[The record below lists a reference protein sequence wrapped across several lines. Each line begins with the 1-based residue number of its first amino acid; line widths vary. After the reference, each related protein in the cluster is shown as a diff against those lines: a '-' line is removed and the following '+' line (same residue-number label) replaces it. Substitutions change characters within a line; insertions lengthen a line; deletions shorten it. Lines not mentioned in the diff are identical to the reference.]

1 MVGAGAERLSARPG
15 NLPSATANLE
25 RRTANPSYKARRHFL
40 YAVRRR
46 SPVTLPSPPR
56 SADSAVVPSE
66 RIQTLDVLRG
76 LALLGMIVVHFHIHT
91 LEIVTGLNEILRTL
105 VWRLV
110 EEKSHGTFALLF
122 GAGFAIQLRRAETR
136 GTPFAGRYLRRLA
149 VLLLFGFVAH
159 AGFGYNVLIG
169 YAVWGVPLLFI
180 RRWSTRVLIVT
191 ALISATTVMLY
202 WQGSRQYVRLTQ
214 GPERAA
220 AFQQARVAE
229 GVAVRNALHA
239 AEDGSSFGRLLAARL
254 HHMAWFYRQP
264 FFFMPGATLAL
275 FIVGL
280 LFVRHR
286 WFEEPLVHRRAII
299 GLMIFGLVSWVA
311 ENWLLDLVPMQVQM
325 AGVLLRNQW
334 LTFTYVGAFLLVVA
348 PRAGWMALLRPIGLA
363 GRMALTNYLVQVAAI
378 DMLFSGY
385 GVGVPDILSTV
396 GLLAAVL
403 LFAAI
408 VAFSTFWLGRFRFG
422 PAEWVWRSLTYG
434 TVQPLRIA
442 PPAPV
447 TAVQP

>member
-1 MVGAGAERLSARPG
+1 MLSRA
-15 NLPSATANLE
+15 A
-25 RRTANPSYKARRHFL
+25 
-40 YAVRRR
+40 
-46 SPVTLPSPPR
+46 PVTLPSPPR
-56 SADSAVVPSE
+56 SADPAIGPSSD

-91 LEIVTGLNEILRTL
+91 LEIVTGLNEMIRTL

-122 GAGFAIQLRRAETR
+122 GAGFAIQLRRADAR
-136 GTPFAGRYLRRLA
+136 GGLFAGRYLRRLA
-149 VLLLFGFVAH
+149 VLFLFGVVAH

-180 RRWSTRVLIVT
+180 RRWSTRWLIIT
-191 ALISATTVMLY
+191 ALLSAISVPLY
-202 WQGSRQYVRLTQ
+202 WLGSQQYVRLTQ

-220 AFQQARVAE
+220 AFQQARLAE
-229 GVAVRNALHA
+229 GAAVRKTLHE
-239 AEDGSSFGRLLAARL
+239 AEDGNSYGRLLAARL

-264 FFFMPGATLAL
+264 FFVMPGATITL

-280 LFVRHR
+280 LLIRHR
-286 WFEEPLVHRRAII
+286 FFEDPLAHRGVII
-299 GLMIFGLVSWVA
+299 GVMIFGLVSWVA
-311 ENWLLDLVPMQVQM
+311 DNWLYDLAPRPMRM
-325 AGVLLRNQW
+325 ALMPLANQW

-348 PRAGWMALLRPIGLA
+348 PRAGWMAWLRPIGLA
-363 GRMALTNYLVQVAAI
+363 GRMALTNYLVQIAAI

-385 GVGVPDILSTV
+385 GLGVPDILSTV
-396 GLLAAVL
+396 GLAAAAL
-403 LFAAI
+403 LFAAL
-408 VAFSTFWLGRFRFG
+408 VAFSTFWLRRFRFG
-422 PAEWVWRSLTYG
+422 PAEWIWRSLTYG